1 MSRFR
6 SIVYLLP
13 DLLGT
18 LFMRRST
25 VRYPFE
31 PLELPSHF
39 RGRVVIDADR
49 CQGCGLCVRDCPS
62 AGLVLHRI
70 DRGRFSLVH
79 YPQRCANCGQ
89 CEASC
94 RQGAI
99 RLVSDYV
106 APTRDRD
113 ALVEVLV
120 EREPA
125 CADPSAPPDGAQASK
140 GWEDLP

>member
-31 PLELPSHF
+31 PLALPAQF

-49 CQGCGLCVRDCPS
+49 CRGCGLCVRDCPS
-62 AGLVLHRI
+62 DGLVLHRI
-70 DRGRFSLVH
+70 DRDRFSLVH

-89 CEASC
+89 CEVSC
-94 RQGAI
+94 RENAI
-99 RLVSDYV
+99 HLVSAYV
-106 APTRDRD
+106 APTHDRD
-113 ALVEVLV
+113 AMVEVLV
-120 EREPA
+120 ERGMACEDPA
-125 CADPSAPPDGAQASK
+125 GSPDDAAPY
-140 GWEDLP
+140 

>member
-6 SIVYLLP
+6 SIIYLLP

-18 LFMRRST
+18 FFTRRST

-31 PLELPSHF
+31 ALELPAHF

-62 AGLVLHRI
+62 DGLVLHRI
-70 DRGRFSLVH
+70 DRERFSLVH

-89 CEASC
+89 CELSC
-94 RQGAI
+94 RQDAI
-99 RLVSDYV
+99 HLVSAYV
-106 APTRDRD
+106 APGRDRD
-113 ALVEVLV
+113 AMVEVLV
-120 EREPA
+120 ERGMS
-125 CADPSAPPDGAQASK
+125 C
-140 GWEDLP
+140 EDE